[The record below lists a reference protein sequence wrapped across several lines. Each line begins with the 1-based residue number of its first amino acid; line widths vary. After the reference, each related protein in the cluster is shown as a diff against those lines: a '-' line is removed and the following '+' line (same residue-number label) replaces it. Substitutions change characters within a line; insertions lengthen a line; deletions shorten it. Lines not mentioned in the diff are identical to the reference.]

1 MAAQFEYIPN
11 TTDFQSTAEPLIIQ
25 VSESTAGPF
34 FKYRF
39 ILVIKDRAGTQLAKL
54 KTHPLSTT
62 NLSAVFDISR
72 VLDDY
77 IGPNVVNGNSTDGN
91 ILTLGRT
98 GFDPANL
105 VGESVDQFVARYF
118 ELELGYEDAT
128 SNTADPT
135 ETLPQSPAVTT
146 SLYAFRDEFRNT
158 GQAYARGDGQYQPSI
173 STNNFLSV
181 APNLG
186 RDASI
191 DVGGFG
197 KAREHRIGIDQPYV
211 LAWGA
216 QPGGSLP
223 SGTDTSPQYCTVRGY
238 EADGTVI
245 GTKNIEMNTVGGNN
259 APTTDA
265 GAVQFIG
272 IGPANLEEHATAAS
286 DTTLL
291 NIIQDANLA
300 WYEVHLSTSAS
311 YSIVFQDTVIHRFT
325 IDNGCSK
332 YTRVQLLFLNRHGG
346 WDAFNFDQRSE
357 ERLSNIERSQ
367 YNRPRGNWD
376 TVTGLIDFTY
386 DGWERGVTT
395 TTVKAE
401 RQITVSSDY
410 VEEGYSDMLRDIAT
424 SRSVYIVDGTDL
436 IPVVVTDSEFLFK
449 TSVNEKLI
457 SYSFTL
463 RYSNRPRLK

>member
-1 MAAQFEYIPN
+1 MAAQFDYVPN
-11 TTDFQSTAEPLIIQ
+11 TTDFQSTADPLIIQ
-25 VSESTAGPF
+25 VSETTAGPF

-39 ILVIKDRAGTQLAKL
+39 VLVIKDRNGTQLAKL

-62 NLSAVFDISR
+62 NLAAVFDIGR
-72 VLDDY
+72 VCDDY
-77 IGPNVVNGNSTDGN
+77 IGPNIVNGNATAGN

-98 GFDPANL
+98 GYDPANL
-105 VGESVDQFVARYF
+105 VGESVDQFVARKF
-118 ELELGYEDAT
+118 DLELYYESAT
-128 SNTADPT
+128 SATADPT
-135 ETLPQSPAVTT
+135 ESSLQATT
-146 SLYAFRDEFRNT
+146 ALFAFRDEFINY
-158 GQAYARGDGQYQPSI
+158 GEAYARGAGQFQPSI
-173 STNNFLSV
+173 STDNFLSV

-186 RDASI
+186 RNASV

-197 KAREHRIGIDQPYV
+197 QAREHRIGIDQPYV

-238 EADGTVI
+238 EADGTVV
-245 GTKNIEMNTVGGNN
+245 GTKNIEMNTVGGDNT
-259 APTTDA
+259 PTTDA
-265 GAVQFIG
+265 QAVQFIG
-272 IGPANLEEHATAAS
+272 IGPANLEEHATAAG

-291 NIIQDANLA
+291 NIIQDADLA

-311 YSIVFQDTVIHRFT
+311 YSTVFQDTVIHRFT

-332 YTRVQLLFLNRHGG
+332 YARKQLLFLNRHGG

-357 ERLSNIERSQ
+357 ESLRSIERSE

-376 TVTGLIDFTY
+376 TVTGLIDWTY

-395 TTVKAE
+395 TNVQAE
-401 RQITVSSDY
+401 RQITVSTDY
-410 VEEGYSDMLRDIAT
+410 VEEGYSDMLRDISV
-424 SRSVYIVDGTDL
+424 SRSVFLVEGLEL
-436 IPVVVTDSEFLFK
+436 IPVTVTDSEFLFK
-449 TSVNEKLI
+449 QSVNGQLI

>member
-1 MAAQFEYIPN
+1 MAAQFDYVPN
-11 TTDFQSTAEPLIIQ
+11 TTDFQSTADPLIIQ
-25 VSESTAGPF
+25 VSETTAGPF

-39 ILVIKDRAGTQLAKL
+39 VLVIKDRNGTQLAKL

-62 NLSAVFDISR
+62 NLAAVFDIGR
-72 VLDDY
+72 VCDDY
-77 IGPNVVNGNSTDGN
+77 IGPNIVNGNATAGN

-98 GFDPANL
+98 GYDPANL
-105 VGESVDQFVARYF
+105 VGESVDQFVARKF
-118 ELELGYEDAT
+118 DLELYYESAT
-128 SNTADPT
+128 SATADPT
-135 ETLPQSPAVTT
+135 ESSLQATT
-146 SLYAFRDEFRNT
+146 ALFAFRDEFINY
-158 GQAYARGDGQYQPSI
+158 GDPYARGAGQFQPSI
-173 STNNFLSV
+173 STDNFLSV

-186 RDASI
+186 RNASV

-197 KAREHRIGIDQPYV
+197 QAREHRIGIDQPYV

-238 EADGTVI
+238 EADGTVV
-245 GTKNIEMNTVGGNN
+245 GTKNIEMNTVGGDNT
-259 APTTDA
+259 PTTDA
-265 GAVQFIG
+265 QAVQFIG
-272 IGPANLEEHATAAS
+272 IGPANLEEHATAAG

-291 NIIQDANLA
+291 NIIQDADLA

-311 YSIVFQDTVIHRFT
+311 YSTVFQDTVIHRFT

-332 YTRVQLLFLNRHGG
+332 YARKQLLFLNRHGG

-357 ERLSNIERSQ
+357 ESLRSIERSE

-376 TVTGLIDFTY
+376 TVTGLIDWTY

-395 TTVKAE
+395 TNVQAE
-401 RQITVSSDY
+401 RQITVSTDY
-410 VEEGYSDMLRDIAT
+410 VEEGYSDMLRDISV
-424 SRSVYIVDGTDL
+424 SRSVFLVEGLEL
-436 IPVVVTDSEFLFK
+436 IPVTVTDSEFLFK
-449 TSVNEKLI
+449 QSVNGQLI

>member
-77 IGPNVVNGNSTDGN
+77 IGPNVVNGNATDGN

-118 ELELGYEDAT
+118 ELELGHEEAT
-128 SNTADPT
+128 SATAEPT
-135 ETLPQSPAVTT
+135 ETLNEADTA
-146 SLYAFRDEFRNT
+146 LYAFRDEFINT

-186 RDASI
+186 RDASV

-238 EADGTVI
+238 EADGTVV

-311 YSIVFQDTVIHRFT
+311 YSIVFQDTVVHRFT

-357 ERLSNIERSQ
+357 ERLANIERSQ

-376 TVTGLIDFTY
+376 TVTGLRDFTY

>member
-1 MAAQFEYIPN
+1 MAAQFDNVPD

-25 VSESTAGPF
+25 VSETVAGPY

-54 KTHPLSTT
+54 KTHPLSSS
-62 NLSAVFDISR
+62 NLAAVFDISR

-77 IGPNVVNGNSTDGN
+77 IGPNVVNGNATSGN

-98 GFDPANL
+98 GYDPANL
-105 VGESVDQFVARYF
+105 VGESVDQLVARQF
-118 ELELGYEDAT
+118 ELELGHENAT
-128 SNTADPT
+128 SNTTNPT
-135 ETLPQSPAVTT
+135 ETLNEDDTT
-146 SLYAFRDEFRNT
+146 LFAFRDEFIND
-158 GQAYARGDGQYQPSI
+158 GQGYARGAGEFQPSI
-173 STNNFLSV
+173 SADNFLSV
-181 APNLG
+181 APDLG
-186 RDASI
+186 RSSTFN
-191 DVGGFG
+191 FG
-197 KAREHRIGIDQPYV
+197 NAREHRIGIDQPYV

-216 QPGGSLP
+216 QPGND
-223 SGTDTSPQYCTVRGY
+223 GTDTSPQYCILRGY
-238 EADGTVI
+238 EADGTIV
-245 GTKNIEMNTVGGNN
+245 GTKNIEMNTVGGDNT
-259 APTTDA
+259 PTTDA
-265 GAVQFIG
+265 QAVQFIG

-291 NIIQDANLA
+291 NIIQDADLA
-300 WYEVHLSTSAS
+300 YYEIYLSTSTS
-311 YSIVFQDTVIHRFT
+311 YSTVFQDTVVHRFT

-332 YTRVQLLFLNRHGG
+332 YPRIQLLFLNRHGG

-357 ERLSNIERSQ
+357 ERLTSIERSQ

-376 TVTGLIDFTY
+376 SVTGLVDFSY

-395 TTVKAE
+395 TAVKAE
-401 RQITVSSDY
+401 KQVTVSSDY

-424 SRSVYIVDGTDL
+424 SRAVYIVEGNDL

-449 TSVNEKLI
+449 TSVNDKLI
-457 SYSFTL
+457 SYSFNL

>member
-1 MAAQFEYIPN
+1 
-11 TTDFQSTAEPLIIQ
+11 
-25 VSESTAGPF
+25 V
-34 FKYRF
+34 
-39 ILVIKDRAGTQLAKL
+39 
-54 KTHPLSTT
+54 
-62 NLSAVFDISR
+62 
-72 VLDDY
+72 
-77 IGPNVVNGNSTDGN
+77 
-91 ILTLGRT
+91 
-98 GFDPANL
+98 
-105 VGESVDQFVARYF
+105 
-118 ELELGYEDAT
+118 
-128 SNTADPT
+128 
-135 ETLPQSPAVTT
+135 
-146 SLYAFRDEFRNT
+146 
-158 GQAYARGDGQYQPSI
+158 
-173 STNNFLSV
+173 
-181 APNLG
+181 
-186 RDASI
+186 

-223 SGTDTSPQYCTVRGY
+223 NGTDTSPQYCTVRGY

-265 GAVQFIG
+265 AAVQFIG

-300 WYEVHLSTSAS
+300 YYEVHLSTSAS

-367 YNRPRGNWD
+367 YNRPRGKWD

-401 RQITVSSDY
+401 RQITVASDY

-424 SRSVYIVDGTDL
+424 SRSVYIVDGTNL